1 MSNSNFNASETIIK
15 RLGLSGKTAV
25 ITGASQG
32 IGEAMARAFA
42 ELGINLFLI
51 ARNEEKLQRVSQ
63 ELLQYG
69 IKVVCFSVDLSD
81 ESATKD
87 VFANIS
93 SQLEAGKGIDIL
105 VNNAGIMA
113 ARPLAFI
120 KTEDILSHFKIN
132 TFSVI
137 HCCQLASRLMIRNG
151 GGSIINISSMLA
163 EHGQQ
168 GQSIYAASKAAVDA
182 LTRSL
187 AQELAS
193 HHIRVN
199 AIAPGIINTDLIH
212 DLSENEKE
220 ITLQQIALQR
230 IGKPEEVA
238 NTCVFLASHWSSYIT
253 GQIIGVDG
261 GVHF

>member
-1 MSNSNFNASETIIK
+1 MSNSDFLSPDTITK
-15 RLGLSGKTAV
+15 GLQLSGNTAI

-32 IGEAMARAFA
+32 IGKAIARAFA
-42 ELGINLFLI
+42 EVGVNLFLI
-51 ARNEEKLQRVSQ
+51 ARNEEKLQLVSQ

-69 IKVVCFSVDLSD
+69 IKVFCFSADLSN
-81 ESATKD
+81 ESATKE

-105 VNNAGIMA
+105 VNNVGKMVAK
-113 ARPLAFI
+113 PLAFI
-120 KTEDILSHFKIN
+120 KTEDILSHFEIN

-137 HCCQLASRLMIRNG
+137 RCCQLASRLMIRNG
-151 GGSIINISSMLA
+151 GGSIINISSMLG

-168 GQSIYAASKAAVDA
+168 GQSVYAASKAAVDA

-199 AIAPGIINTDLIH
+199 AIAPGIINTSLIH
-212 DLSENEKE
+212 DLSESEKE
-220 ITLQQIALQR
+220 ITLKQIALQR